1 MTILLKAIYRLK
13 ANSIKLPVALFIKL
27 EQEFK
32 NFYGN
37 SKATTIQ
44 NNSEKEEWSW
54 RSHTL

>member
-13 ANSIKLPVALFIKL
+13 ANSIKLPVTLFIKL

-37 SKATTIQ
+37 PKAPTIQ